1 MRITREVAVLFIAV
15 ILAYVVA
22 TAVPARGQELTEADI
37 QIASVDSSDYPD
49 VTVTVR
55 VPRVFTDIDLRAGA
69 FALSEGG
76 VERELDVSK
85 VTDPVE
91 VVIVLDTSSSMQGE
105 PLAAAK
111 AAATTF
117 LDSLPPTA
125 TVSIVGFGGETLVA
139 AQPTTDREVT
149 AAAIDSLQTSGDTA
163 LYDAVVTAA
172 DLLEGG
178 EGVQSFVVVLSD
190 GADTVSS
197 ASIAT
202 AADAV
207 IDHDASLYAVGL
219 QSPEA
224 DLSGLSDLA
233 SRAGGNTYSASQ
245 LDDLGD
251 IYDSIAGRV
260 ANTYDLSFR
269 ATSDGA
275 VVLRVVVL
283 AENTLVQTQATVELS
298 PGAGAS
304 PVTSTTLP
312 PNVGDVELG
321 APASRLVSSAG
332 FLSDYGLYLGAGAFF
347 IALAMVL
354 RAIFATASKPN
365 PRKAIRRAHADLRE
379 APSTLARLGQR
390 FSLFTDR
397 ILESQQKARGINRA
411 LDSAGINMRSGEFVA
426 VVIGLAL
433 GSFFVFSILVGP
445 IGGLVVAML
454 VAFGSRVLVNFK
466 ANRRRTRFADQLP
479 DTLMILASTLR
490 AGYGVQQALNGVTEE
505 TESPTKEEFT
515 RAVVETRIGRD
526 LGDALEGIHGR
537 VGNEDFL
544 WVIRAIGIN
553 RELGGDLA
561 EILDNVGETI
571 RDRAQVKAQVRSL
584 TAEGRLSAL
593 VLMVLPVFVAGF
605 IQLTNPGYI
614 NLLFQDARGWSA
626 LAFGATLLGMGGL
639 WIKKIVNIRY

>member
-1 MRITREVAVLFIAV
+1 MRITREFALLFVAVIIAC
-15 ILAYVVA
+15 VVA
-22 TAVPARGQELTEADI
+22 TAVPARAQDLTEADI
-37 QIASVDSSDYPD
+37 QIASVDSSEYPE

-55 VPRVFTDIDLRAGA
+55 VPRVFTDVDLRAGA

-76 VERELDVSK
+76 VEREVSVEK

-91 VVIVLDTSSSMQGE
+91 VVIVLDTSSSMEGE
-105 PLAAAK
+105 PLRAAK

-117 LDSLPPTA
+117 LDSLPANA
-125 TVSIVGFGGETLVA
+125 TVSVVGFGGETLVA
-139 AQPTTDREVT
+139 ASPTTDSETT
-149 AAAIDSLQTSGDTA
+149 AAAIEALQTSGDTA

-172 DLLEGG
+172 DLLVGG
-178 EGVQSFVVVLSD
+178 DGVQSFVVVLSD
-190 GADTVSS
+190 GADTMSS

-202 AADAV
+202 AAEAV
-207 IDHDASLYAVGL
+207 SQHNASLYAVGL

-224 DLSGLSDLA
+224 DLSGLSELA
-233 SRAGGNTYSASQ
+233 SRAGGNTYSASE
-245 LDDLGD
+245 LDQLGD

-260 ANTYDLSFR
+260 ANTYDLSFA
-269 ATSDGA
+269 ATSDGP

-283 AENTLVQTQATVELS
+283 AEDTLVQTQATVELS
-298 PGAGAS
+298 PGAAAS
-304 PVTSTTLP
+304 PVTGTTVP
-312 PNVGDVELG
+312 PNVGDIELG
-321 APASRLVSSAG
+321 APASRLVKNPG
-332 FLSDYGLYLGAGAFF
+332 FVSEYGLYIGGAAFF
-347 IALAMVL
+347 IALAVVL
-354 RAIFATASKPN
+354 RTIFATASKPN
-365 PRKAIRRAHADLRE
+365 PRKAVQRAHADLRE
-379 APSTLARLGQR
+379 APSTIARLGQR

-397 ILESQQKARGINRA
+397 VLENQEKARGINRA
-411 LDSAGINMRSGEFVA
+411 LDSAGINMRPGEFVA
-426 VVIGLAL
+426 VVIGASL
-433 GSFFVFSILVGP
+433 GSFFVFSILFGP
-445 IGGLVVAML
+445 IGGLVVAAL
-454 VAFGSRVLVNFK
+454 VVFGSRVLVNFK

-490 AGYGVQQALNGVTEE
+490 AGYGVQQALNGVTDE

-526 LGDALEGIHGR
+526 LGDALEGIYNR

-593 VLMVLPVFVAGF
+593 VLMILPIFVAGF

-614 NLLFQDARGWSA
+614 NLLFQDARGWGA
-626 LAFGATLLGMGGL
+626 LAFGATLLGIGGL